1 MLVVYMKPRVRG
13 QRTAEQDNYEKIQQD
28 IDLQKR
34 FGKYH
39 QQLLI
44 PLFRNFKQTSWI
56 SGLCLRYKKGFHSK
70 PLHTK

>member
-44 PLFRNFKQTSWI
+44 PLFRYFEQTSWI
-56 SGLCLRYKKGFHSK
+56 SGLCLRYKEGLHSK
-70 PLHTK
+70 PVHTK